1 MRRERHP
8 ATEPAQRSIRLAV
21 APVLRRFTLVGA
33 LAALIVVGL
42 TVSAQN
48 GTPDTPN

>member
-1 MRRERHP
+1 MRRERHLG
-8 ATEPAQRSIRLAV
+8 TEPAQRSIRLAV

-33 LAALIVVGL
+33 LAALIFVGL